1 MKRYVL
7 SIVLM
12 TMFVSTAALS
22 QEPGPED
29 IEHQI
34 HLRNMQLELEKRESE
49 FSFQERMRERALE
62 LEKRGIQ
69 LERQRRPQERPEHWK
84 HHRKAGKLPFILV
97 CFVVHILVTVWVYK
111 DIRERNSG
119 SGIWIVIALLTG
131 LFGVLAYAIVRL
143 GDTRQTK

>member
-12 TMFVSTAALS
+12 TMFVSTAAFS

-29 IEHQI
+29 MERQM
-34 HLRNMQLELEKRESE
+34 HLRSMQLELEERESE
-49 FSFQERMRERALE
+49 MGFQERMREFE
-62 LEKRGIQ
+62 LEQRRIQ
-69 LERQRRPQERPEHWK
+69 LEHQRRPQEHPRHWK
-84 HHRKAGKLPFILV
+84 HHRKGKPHLLLIVFFI
-97 CFVVHILVTVWVYK
+97 VHILVAVWVYK

-143 GDTRQTK
+143 GDTRQTKS

>member
-12 TMFVSTAALS
+12 TMFVSTAAFS

-29 IEHQI
+29 MERQM
-34 HLRNMQLELEKRESE
+34 HLRSMQLELEERESE
-49 FSFQERMRERALE
+49 MGFQERMREFE
-62 LEKRGIQ
+62 LEQRRIQ
-69 LERQRRPQERPEHWK
+69 LERQRRTQEHFK
-84 HHRKAGKLPFILV
+84 HHRKGKPHLLLIVFFI
-97 CFVVHILVTVWVYK
+97 VHILVAVWVYK

>member
-12 TMFVSTAALS
+12 TMFVSTAAFS

-29 IEHQI
+29 MEHQI
-34 HLRNMQLELEKRESE
+34 HLRNMQLELEKHEAE
-49 FSFQERMRERALE
+49 LGFQERMRELE
-62 LEKRGIQ
+62 LEERRIQ
-69 LERQRRPQERPEHWK
+69 LERQRRAQEHPGHRK
-84 HHRKAGKLPFILV
+84 HHQKPGKLLFILG
-97 CFVVHILVTVWVYK
+97 CFLVHILVAVWVYK

-143 GDTRQTK
+143 GDIRRTK

>member
-12 TMFVSTAALS
+12 TMFVSTAAFS
-22 QEPGPED
+22 QKPGPED
-29 IEHQI
+29 MEHQI
-34 HLRNMQLELEKRESE
+34 HLRNMQLELEEHE
-49 FSFQERMRERALE
+49 AELGFQERMRELE
-62 LEKRGIQ
+62 LEERRIQ
-69 LERQRRPQERPEHWK
+69 LERQRRPQEHPGHWK
-84 HHRKAGKLPFILV
+84 RHRKGGMFPFILV
-97 CFVVHILVTVWVYK
+97 CFVVHILVAVWVYK

-143 GDTRQTK
+143 GDTRQTKS